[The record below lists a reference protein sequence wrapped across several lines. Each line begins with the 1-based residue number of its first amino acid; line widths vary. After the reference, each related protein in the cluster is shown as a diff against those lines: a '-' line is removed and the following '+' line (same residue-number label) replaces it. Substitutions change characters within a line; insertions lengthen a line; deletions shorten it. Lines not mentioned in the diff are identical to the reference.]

1 MRRKIEKFLAK
12 KQGCDESNIRYTE
25 DGRFDFMGDLEGVLN
40 AVRGKDAGKGKTK
53 GDRKSGKKPA
63 KKGRKDDNKMGHMG
77 MPMHYMPYGM
87 PPPPHGYAPYPPH
100 MPPDMM
106 MSHGKENMMMYPPPY
121 GMPEPPKAPPS
132 EPAAAKADGNVPL
145 APKPTTDKSMPMFSP
160 WKSATKEDNVM
171 SPFIQMNITPG
182 PSTSTK
188 RDFRSAC
195 MSSSR
200 KFMFD
205 SPKPLGSNLGIS
217 MGSPVSG
224 LNINGMTPLSNLKG
238 TFSTPYA
245 SGMFSEFSHEDNFS
259 LNKALFADEDGRPS
273 AKKAP
278 KSQTPKPKTP
288 KQMRFSFGG
297 RSEVYTN
304 PIPDMQYNRVSISP
318 LSCRK
323 KGSPLNTTA
332 STCDSTLADTTM
344 SSIKEKMPPQSASR
358 TIHFAE
364 ERDDMQPESGSKIHR
379 FMPSI
384 TQLST
389 PRKRDADDSRDLAAP
404 SPFDATLTPINSYDQ
419 SNWGY
424 QLGFSPQAASMTPC
438 KSPAMPLS
446 VKKERSG
453 ALASPSI
460 NDVLNKSSPNEVEA
474 SDKFESPAP
483 KRQRTTP
490 VVKSEVT
497 GQS

>member
-40 AVRGKDAGKGKTK
+40 AVRGKDAGKGKNK

-63 KKGRKDDNKMGHMG
+63 KKGRKDDNKMPHMG

-87 PPPPHGYAPYPPH
+87 PPPPNGYVPYPPH

-106 MSHGKENMMMYPPPY
+106 MSHPGNDNRMMYPPPY
-121 GMPEPPKAPPS
+121 GMPEPPKSTPR
-132 EPAAAKADGNVPL
+132 ETAAKANGNVPL
-145 APKPTTDKSMPMFSP
+145 APKPTSDKAMPIFSP
-160 WKSATKEDNVM
+160 WKSATKGDSGM

-182 PSTSTK
+182 PSTSNK

-200 KFMFD
+200 KYMFD
-205 SPKPLGSNLGIS
+205 SPRPLINNLGIS
-217 MGSPVSG
+217 MGSPAVGG
-224 LNINGMTPLSNLKG
+224 LDINGMTPLSNLKG
-238 TFSTPYA
+238 TFSTPYNPD
-245 SGMFSEFSHEDNFS
+245 MFSEFSREDNFS

-278 KSQTPKPKTP
+278 KRQTPKSKTP
-288 KQMRFSFGG
+288 KQMRFSFGA
-297 RSEVYTN
+297 RDEVYTN
-304 PIPDMQYNRVSISP
+304 PITDMHYNRVSISP
-318 LSCRK
+318 LSCK
-323 KGSPLNTTA
+323 KKDTTLNTTA
-332 STCDSTLADTTM
+332 LTCDSTVADITM
-344 SSIKEKMPPQSASR
+344 SSIKLKMPPQSASR
-358 TIHFAE
+358 TIQFAD
-364 ERDDMQPESGSKIHR
+364 ERDDIQAESATKIHR

-384 TQLST
+384 TQIST
-389 PRKRDADDSRDLAAP
+389 PRNGNVADSRDLGAP

-424 QLGFSPQAASMTPC
+424 QLGFSPQATSMTPF
-438 KSPAMPLS
+438 KSPGMPLS
-446 VKKERSG
+446 AKKDHLG
-453 ALASPSI
+453 ALAALSI
-460 NDVLNKSSPNEVEA
+460 NNVLNTSTPNKVKA
-474 SDKFESPAP
+474 SEKFESPVP
-483 KRQRTTP
+483 KRQRT

-497 GQS
+497 GQD